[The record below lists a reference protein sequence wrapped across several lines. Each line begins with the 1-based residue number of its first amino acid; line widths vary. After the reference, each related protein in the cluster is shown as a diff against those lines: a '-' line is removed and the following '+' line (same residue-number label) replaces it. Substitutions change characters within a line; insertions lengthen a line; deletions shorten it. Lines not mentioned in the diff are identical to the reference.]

1 MTYDQTSQP
10 LRGPLVE
17 YPYTGQSNA
26 RIRIRAMP
34 ETKGALCQLKG
45 KIPKITNA
53 IFQTLHLNMNPDG
66 LADLKNPV
74 DLKNNSKT
82 FKLQAGSPYI
92 TEDAAYY
99 YWDLSG
105 QSQIDKLHAFYNP
118 QPASPNRLWAVAE
131 FTSGGTTVWQPSQ
144 SELTLFNVDYKG
156 LQC

>member
-1 MTYDQTSQP
+1 MSYREVGDV

-17 YPYTGQSNA
+17 YPSTGQSNA
-26 RIRIRAMP
+26 RIRVRVLA

-45 KIPKITNA
+45 KVSKIPNA

-74 DLKNNSKT
+74 DLKANAKT
-82 FKLQAGSPYI
+82 FKVQSGSPFI
-92 TEDAAYY
+92 TEDVSYY

-105 QSQIDKLHAFYNP
+105 QVQIDKLFAFYNP
-118 QPASPNRLWAVAE
+118 ALASPNRLWAVAE
-131 FTSGGTTVWQPSQ
+131 FISAGTTVWQPTQ
-144 SELTLFNVDYKG
+144 SELTLFNVDYRG